1 MSDDLEF
8 SKDANRRRQLLDRLD
23 RMVTSGRLTAE
34 EAGRLRAAE
43 GAEEFDAAVRDV
55 RVRHA
60 GAAMDARIA
69 EGAMSR
75 EEADGLLERLRQ
87 GEHPSGIRADLA
99 GRGRGG
105 AAPA

>member
-23 RMVTSGRLTAE
+23 RMVAGGRLTAD

-43 GAEEFDAAVRDV
+43 APEEFDAAVREV

-87 GEHPSGIRADLA
+87 GEHTSGIRAHLA
-99 GRGRGG
+99 GGRRRG
-105 AAPA
+105 AAPT

>member
-1 MSDDLEF
+1 MSDDLEY

-23 RMVTSGRLTAE
+23 RMVSSGRLTDD

-43 GAEEFDAAVRDV
+43 GPEEFDAAVRDV

-60 GAAMDARIA
+60 GTAMDARIA

-75 EEADGLLERLRQ
+75 EEADALLERLRR
-87 GEHPSGIRADLA
+87 GEHPSGIRADVA

-105 AAPA
+105 PAGA